1 MPLIVSVSGINQIG
15 VTVAC
20 ERIYHALRHTH
31 SVKVVNMSTR
41 NNAMKFED
49 DYLIGAYHDFDVL
62 LVDKHPYIASA
73 LNRNLRNTLFTDD
86 SVKPDLS
93 FVMTCRF
100 DTYKQRGGSIK
111 NGSVHRML
119 DNYATSKPAFFGTD
133 NHHRIACDG
142 NDGRLAAAGDMIAI
156 IRKQL
161 KGRK

>member
-1 MPLIVSVSGINQIG
+1 MPFIVSISGADKIG

-31 SVKVVNMSTR
+31 KVAVASINTR
-41 NNAMKFED
+41 NNIMTFEERFTG
-49 DYLIGAYHDFDVL
+49 GAYNDFDVL

-119 DNYATSKPAFFGTD
+119 DNYATSKPDFFGTD

-142 NDGRLAAAGDMIAI
+142 NDGRLAAAGDMLSI

>member
-20 ERIYHALRHTH
+20 ARLYHALRHTH
-31 SVKVVNMSTR
+31 SVNVVNMSTR

-49 DYLIGAYHDFDVL
+49 DYIIGAYHDFDVL

-93 FVMTCRF
+93 FVMTCRL
-100 DTYKQRGGSIK
+100 DTYKQRVGSISK
-111 NGSVHRML
+111 TTFRLL
-119 DNYATSKPAFFGTD
+119 DNYTCSKPDFFGTD

-142 NDGRLAAAGDMIAI
+142 NDGRLAAAGDMLAI

>member
-1 MPLIVSVSGINQIG
+1 MPFIVSVSGADKIG

-31 SVKVVNMSTR
+31 KVAIVSMNTR
-41 NNAMKFED
+41 NNTMKFED
-49 DYLIGAYHDFDVL
+49 DFCLGAYDDVDVL
-62 LVDKHPYIASA
+62 IIDKHPYIASA
-73 LNRNLRNTLFTDD
+73 LNRNLRNALFDAD
-86 SVKPDLS
+86 SIKPHLS
-93 FVMTCRF
+93 LVMTCRF
-100 DTYKQRGGSIK
+100 DTYKQRGGSVK
-111 NGSVHRML
+111 TGSTHRML
-119 DNYATSKPAFFGTD
+119 DNYATSKPAYFGTD

>member
-20 ERIYHALRHTH
+20 ERLYHALRHTH
-31 SVKVVNMSTR
+31 KVAIVRMSNR
-41 NNAMKFED
+41 NNSMRFED
-49 DYLIGAYHDFDVL
+49 DFCVGVYNDIDVL
-62 LVDKHPYIASA
+62 IIDKHPYIASA

-119 DNYATSKPAFFGTD
+119 DNYATSKPSFFGTD

-142 NDGRLAAAGDMIAI
+142 NDGRLAAAGDMLAI